1 MTDYQKHQLYLARQI
16 YDKYVA
22 SDDVNYKNNGLA
34 TLMTSLETV
43 FEIPL
48 MSGAALTTFI
58 ALYPEVYDL
67 YVKVANARDFG
78 IMPDVEDDSCTNCD
92 CYDYDSGQCT
102 MPSIDLAYACPLRAK
117 NVTTVTIVVTYFDD
131 DCVKYV
137 RRIAVYSKRE
147 YFVIMQL
154 FNDLFVCNFE
164 IIGYF
169 NDLREV

>member
-1 MTDYQKHQLYLARQI
+1 MTDYQKHQLYLARLI
-16 YDKYVA
+16 YDKYAA

-78 IMPDVEDDSCTNCD
+78 IMPAEECTNCD
-92 CYDYDSGQCT
+92 CYDTCS
-102 MPSIDLAYACPLRAK
+102 LPLK
-117 NVTTVTIVVTYFDD
+117 TVTIVTTVTIVVTYFDD
-131 DCVKYV
+131 DCVKHV

-147 YFVIMQL
+147 YFAIMQL